1 MGLTNL
7 TLDTQLTRAQRKTV
21 LITTSH
27 SILTTSTG
35 ENLMIV
41 ANLAAS
47 LLNILDSVLDLSKV
61 EAGAMQVE
69 DVAFS
74 LRSQVFDIMKSLY
87 AKCTEKGLELLY
99 EVDHGIPDQ
108 IVGDPLRIR
117 QVILNLISNV
127 SSSVRS

>member
-1 MGLTNL
+1 
-7 TLDTQLTRAQRKTV
+7 
-21 LITTSH
+21 
-27 SILTTSTG
+27 
-35 ENLMIV
+35 MIV

-69 DVAFS
+69 EVPFS

-99 EVDHGIPDQ
+99 DVDHGIPDQ

-127 SSSVRS
+127 SLLRFFAITGGLY